1 MDKNKELSESSE
13 YIAFRMGVFWMLA
26 LLQRDWPMVAA
37 CMVQKIPGEILGKE
51 RGDMTI
57 QTYKVAIVGRLE
69 HNEMV
74 LLADHIAV
82 VAEKDDRI
90 KDLEDTSDVQWKRI
104 VELES
109 LKELIDELEKE
120 LIDELEKEIGN
131 ILAKKDEQIAALQD
145 KINQYINK
153 ASYFIGTSD
162 GLESDACID
171 IALKHASTL
180 RQELQDERVQIA
192 ALTAELSRLR
202 AEKRDEYCQGC
213 ALPERVKELKAVL
226 REQTLLTN
234 DKVKRIKELE
244 ALSIIDHKT
253 IHTQQQRIKE
263 LEFYLDQLPAHNWHQ
278 KYEELQA
285 EANTAR
291 GVLCRKGK
299 ELTEALEK
307 IVNLPNNDY
316 WDDEEIH
323 SAIDIAKAALGGK

>member
-1 MDKNKELSESSE
+1 MLTYDCYGKCSEKGDG
-13 YIAFRMGVFWMLA
+13 IFVLKTDHLA
-26 LLQRDWPMVAA
+26 EV
-37 CMVQKIPGEILGKE
+37 E
-51 RGDMTI
+51 
-57 QTYKVAIVGRLE
+57 
-69 HNEMV
+69 
-74 LLADHIAV
+74 
-82 VAEKDDRI
+82 
-90 KDLEDTSDVQWKRI
+90 QWKRVVVLQLDVI
-104 VELES
+104 A
-109 LKELIDELEKE
+109 EKE
-120 LIDELEKEIGN
+120 REIAYNQRCYNDAVGEYHLEEQDLRK
-131 ILAKKDEQIAALQD
+131 QIAALQD

-263 LEFYLDQLPAHNWHQ
+263 LEFYLDQLPAHAR
-278 KYEELQA
+278 A
-285 EANTAR
+285 EKKDEYCQGCALPER
-291 GVLCRKGK
+291 VK
-299 ELTEALEK
+299 ELEGK
-307 IVNLPNNDY
+307 IAEFIYV
-316 WDDEEIH
+316 ESHGER
-323 SAIDIAKAALGGK
+323 